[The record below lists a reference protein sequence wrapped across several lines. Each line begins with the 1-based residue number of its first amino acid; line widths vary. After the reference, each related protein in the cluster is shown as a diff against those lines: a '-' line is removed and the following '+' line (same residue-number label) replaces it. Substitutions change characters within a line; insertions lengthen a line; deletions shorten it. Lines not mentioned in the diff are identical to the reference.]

1 MITNMFAALDKK
13 ELREIYDAIAVSR
26 EEGMRPRILD
36 EYIRQVRE
44 VYLLSVGEAWKYTEQ
59 LHTAL
64 AGGSWC
70 GTERQR
76 GGGSGSVLM

>member
-44 VYLLSVGEAWKYTEQ
+44 VYPLSVGEAWKYTEQ
-59 LHTAL
+59 LFWEEIAL
-64 AGGSWC
+64 RFFKSENA
-70 GTERQR
+70 Q
-76 GGGSGSVLM
+76 